1 MPPEVLLAI
10 PLVML
15 LVSVSTV
22 LVLLR
27 RAA

>member
-1 MPPEVLLAI
+1 MPPEVLLTI

-22 LVLLR
+22 LILLR
-27 RAA
+27 RTA